1 MFGLNIMITKDIA
14 QKAKIIVRTIIYDEK
29 FNENYVSTR
38 LRLYGNLKTKLSIPH
53 PPDPV
58 SL

>member
-38 LRLYGNLKTKLSIPH
+38 LRLYENLKTKLSIPH
-53 PPDPV
+53 SPDPV